1 MDRRGFL
8 WTLPSSACAF
18 GVHQRVPPFSGRTI
32 TGEKFDTG
40 SLKGKPVLI
49 QFWTTWC
56 GYCRREQP
64 ALETIHKEYAPGRLT
79 MLAINV
85 NESREKVQEF
95 LAKSPRSPKVVLTQD
110 TDLVRLV
117 DPKGFPVYILLGKD
131 GLLEHR
137 QDGAGGT
144 LALRQML
151 LEVGLGDG

>member
-8 WTLPSSACAF
+8 WTLPAGAYAF
-18 GVHQRVPPFSGRTI
+18 GARQPVPPFSLRTLN
-32 TGEKFDTG
+32 GETFTSN

-56 GYCRREQP
+56 TYCRREQP
-64 ALETIHKEYAPGRLT
+64 ALEQIHKEYAPGQLA
-79 MLAINV
+79 MFAINV
-85 NESREKVQEF
+85 GETRAQVQEF
-95 LAKSPRSPKVVLTQD
+95 LAKSPRSPKVVLTPD

-131 GLLEHR
+131 GLMEHR
-137 QDGAGGT
+137 QDGAGGL

-151 LEVGLGDG
+151 LEVGLGKG